1 MIGRDRHWSRAIGQ
15 GWESVRATWL
25 PMVVV
30 QAGAAAVTA
39 GYFCSA
45 QVRSALVTL
54 GEFRE
59 AGGLAAVFAM
69 GFLAGSVV
77 PEIAKALTGQSRF
90 REPGWA
96 GSVCFTG
103 LVYAVVGGLVFGLY
117 LILDAAFQ
125 GNRSPGAT
133 VAKVAIDMLV
143 FSPFL
148 SIPLATA
155 MLYWWRHRAE
165 PGLTKRILSPGF
177 YAGQVLPGVV
187 LCWAFWTPV
196 LTAVY
201 SLPLPLQFP
210 VAMLCEAAWSIVFV
224 FNVQAG
230 QEPPVIAE

>member
-1 MIGRDRHWSRAIGQ
+1 MSRQNRHWRRAIGQ
-15 GWESVRATWL
+15 GWGSVRATWL

-30 QAGAAAVTA
+30 QTGAAAVTA
-39 GYFCSA
+39 GYFSSA
-45 QVRSALVTL
+45 QVRSALAAL
-54 GEFRE
+54 GEVRE
-59 AGGLAAVFAM
+59 GGGLAAVFAM

-77 PEIAKALTGQSRF
+77 PEIAKVLTGKSRF

-103 LVYAVVGGLVFGLY
+103 FVYAVIGGLVFGLY

-148 SIPLATA
+148 SIPLATS
-155 MLYWWRHRAE
+155 MLFWWRHRAE
-165 PGLTKRILSPGF
+165 PALTKRILSSNF
-177 YAGQVLPGVV
+177 YADHVLPGVV

-224 FNVQAG
+224 FNVQTG

>member
-1 MIGRDRHWSRAIGQ
+1 MIGRGRHWSRAIGQ
-15 GWESVRATWL
+15 GWESVKATWL

-39 GYFCSA
+39 GYYHSQ
-45 QVRSALVTL
+45 QVRSTLEALS
-54 GEFRE
+54 GFRE

-77 PEIAKALTGQSRF
+77 PEIAKALTGKSRF
-90 REPGWA
+90 KEPGW
-96 GSVCFTG
+96 GLSVCFTG
-103 LVYAVVGGLVFGLY
+103 IVYAVVGGLVFGLY
-117 LILDAAFQ
+117 LVLDALFQ
-125 GNRSPGAT
+125 GNRSPAAT

-155 MLYWWRHRAE
+155 MFFWWRHRGE
-165 PGLTKRILSPGF
+165 SGLTKRIFSPGF
-177 YAGQVLPGVV
+177 YAGHVLPGVV

-230 QEPPVIAE
+230 QDPPVIAE